1 MVEPGTGSRR
11 PTRMRRVLG
20 TLLATAA
27 LGITAGCGSNHSGA
41 TAGPPTPPSSGPV
54 QGAHVSLVSLTGA
67 GGRVSTTASL
77 LDSSARVRAFE
88 RQFRPGSA
96 HRVSSAVTR
105 AKASGH
111 AVFGAVI
118 SVGCDRPPG
127 ADVVV
132 DGSGRVQI
140 LPHEVASPL
149 EECLVAV
156 TTVAIADVPGSD

>member
-1 MVEPGTGSRR
+1 MTARRR
-11 PTRMRRVLG
+11 PTQVRRVLG
-20 TLLATAA
+20 ALLATAA
-27 LGITAGCGSNHSGA
+27 LAISAGCGSTRSTNEP
-41 TAGPPTPPSSGPV
+41 GPGGPAMPPSSGPV
-54 QGAHVSLVSLTGA
+54 QDARVSLVSLTGA
-67 GGRVSTTASL
+67 GGRVSRAASPLDTA
-77 LDSSARVRAFE
+77 AHVRAFE
-88 RQFRPGSA
+88 EQFRPGSA
-96 HRVSSAVTR
+96 HRISSAVAR
-105 AKASGH
+105 AKTSGH

>member
-1 MVEPGTGSRR
+1 VTARIR
-11 PTRMRRVLG
+11 PTHMRPALG

-27 LGITAGCGSNHSGA
+27 LGATAGCGSTHSDVELGPG
-41 TAGPPTPPSSGPV
+41 GPPTPPSSGPV
-54 QGAHVSLVSLTGA
+54 QGAHVSLVSVTGA
-67 GGRVSTTASL
+67 GGRVSRAASL
-77 LDSSARVRAFE
+77 LDTAAHLRAFE
-88 RQFRPGSA
+88 RQFRPGST
-96 HRVSSAVTR
+96 HRISSAVAR

-118 SVGCDRPPG
+118 AVGCDRPPG